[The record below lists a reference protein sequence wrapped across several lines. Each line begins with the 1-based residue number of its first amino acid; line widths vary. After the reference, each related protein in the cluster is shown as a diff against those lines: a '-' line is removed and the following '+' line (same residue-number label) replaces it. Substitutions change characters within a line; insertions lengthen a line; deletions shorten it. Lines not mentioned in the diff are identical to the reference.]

1 MYLAIDF
8 LVGNILK
15 WFFRET
21 NVDIHAIFSGHFT
34 KLKSLDKVIYK
45 RVALKNFVKF
55 TGSTSNGVLFLVK
68 IQAWLCNFTIKGVHC
83 SFSLWTFT
91 KFLKNCYLIGH
102 LWTGASGHKKIFKRF
117 FPTNIDLFKVNDRN
131 SWKRCEICSKFSI
144 KTLERCQWRRSGGFN
159 C

>member
-1 MYLAIDF
+1 MWIF
-8 LVGNILK
+8 MPSFQVILQNLKAWIK
-15 WFFRET
+15 WSIREVLWKILW
-21 NVDIHAIFSGHFT
+21 NSQEAPPM
-34 KLKSLDKVIYK
+34 
-45 RVALKNFVKF
+45 
-55 TGSTSNGVLFLVK
+55 GSYFLVK

-117 FPTNIDLFKVNDRN
+117 FPTNIDLLKVNDRN